1 MSTEILHSADTL
13 NCACAACTS
22 FRGVD
27 LDVPA
32 DASLDP
38 LAGGTANGKPI
49 WTPEQIAAY
58 LNRTGGQW
66 GDGVNDMMPT
76 GGDKNV
82 ITFGFHEN
90 QQSLYDNGYVY
101 ANGGQLF
108 GLAEYFQFAAFN
120 AAQRDATREAFQYW
134 DDILAV
140 SFQETGA
147 YEGDINFGNLTN
159 SPNTQAYSRIP
170 TTGLAT
176 TLGGQVAGIA
186 GDVWVSVHQVS
197 NFQFDEGL
205 YGMNT
210 LVHEIGHSLG
220 LSHPGGYNFGPGFA
234 VTYGNGAEYAQDARN
249 YSIMSYWNPRDMGST
264 ASGVPTRDFDWSL
277 MSIAYGSTPMVHD
290 ILAAQNMYGADM
302 TTRTGDTV
310 YGFNSN
316 AGRDAFDFE
325 KTPWP
330 TMAIWDAAGNDT
342 LDASGFNVTQVIDLT
357 PGSLSSIGGITYED
371 ALATLSFEQ
380 VNTNRIAAGY
390 TAITRA
396 TYDANMAA
404 FAADPNFRGRL
415 TDNVGIAYGA
425 VIENA
430 KGGSGNDTIYG
441 NNVDNVLTGNAG
453 NDVMEGRGGNDTLD
467 GGAGADVMK
476 GGIGNDIYIVGEA
489 GDVVV
494 ENAGEGLDTVLS
506 SIDYTLGANVENL
519 DLTGSAISGTGNEL
533 DNRISGN
540 GLTNILTGGAGNDV
554 FVAEMN
560 DVLTAS
566 KLGAIS
572 VDILMDFDAA
582 GDDVIDLSAIDADLT
597 QDGHQAFSFV
607 GKSSTNNAGDLGYK
621 TYGNVNAAE
630 KALGFDIDGLAD
642 SAHSGPI
649 TVIFGNNDA
658 DKDAD
663 FALVIY
669 GTPQIEATDFLF
681 A

>member
-1 MSTEILHSADTL
+1 MSTEILHSAENL

-32 DASLDP
+32 DASLDS

-66 GDGVNDMMPT
+66 GNGPNDMMPI

-90 QQSLYDNGYVY
+90 QDSLFDNGYVY
-101 ANGGQLF
+101 ESGGQLY
-108 GLAEYFQFAAFN
+108 GLAEYFNFAAFN
-120 AAQRDATREAFQYW
+120 EAQRVATREAIGYW
-134 DDILAV
+134 DDIIAVTFVETDSYHADLNYANLA
-140 SFQETGA
+140 SAPG
-147 YEGDINFGNLTN
+147 
-159 SPNTQAYSRIP
+159 TQAYSRIP

-186 GDVWVSVHQVS
+186 GDVWVSASQAS

-205 YGMNT
+205 YGLNT
-210 LVHEIGHSLG
+210 LVHETGHSLG
-220 LSHPGGYNFGPGFA
+220 LSHPGAYNFGPGFS

-277 MSIAYGSTPMVHD
+277 MAIAYGSTPMVHD

-357 PGSLSSIGGITYED
+357 PGSLSSIGGITYEE

-380 VNTNRIAAGY
+380 VNANRVAAGY

-441 NNVDNVLTGNAG
+441 NHVDNVLTGNAG

-489 GDVVV
+489 GDVVI
-494 ENAGEGLDTVLS
+494 ENAGEGIDTVLS

-540 GLTNILTGGAGNDV
+540 GLTNLLAGGAGNDV
-554 FVAEMN
+554 FVAEIN
-560 DVLTAS
+560 DVLTPS
-566 KLGAIS
+566 KMGNIS
-572 VDILMDFDAA
+572 VDILLDFDAA
-582 GDDVIDLSAIDADLT
+582 GNDVIDLSAIDADLT
-597 QDGHQAFSFV
+597 TAGHQAFNFV

-621 TYGNVNAAE
+621 TYGNINAAE

-642 SAHSGPI
+642 SAHSGPV

-663 FALVIY
+663 FALVVY
-669 GTPQIEATDFLF
+669 GTPQIDATDFIF
-681 A
+681 G

>member
-1 MSTEILHSADTL
+1 MSTEILHSSDNL
-13 NCACAACTS
+13 NCACADCSS

-32 DASLDP
+32 EASLDP

-90 QQSLYDNGYVY
+90 QQSLFDNGYVY
-101 ANGGQLF
+101 ASGNQLF

-120 AAQRDATREAFQYW
+120 AAQREATREAFLYW
-134 DDILAV
+134 DDIVAV
-140 SFQETGA
+140 SFQETSA

-186 GDVWVSVHQVS
+186 GDVWVSVHQAS

-342 LDASGFNVTQVIDLT
+342 LDGSGFKVTQVIDLT

-380 VNTNRIAAGY
+380 VNANRIAAGY

-396 TYDANMAA
+396 TYDANLAG

-415 TDNVGIAYGA
+415 TDNVGIAYGV

-430 KGGSGNDTIYG
+430 KGGSGNDTMYG
-441 NNVDNVLTGNAG
+441 NHVDNVLTGNAG

-467 GGAGADVMK
+467 GGAGADVMT
-476 GGIGNDIYIVGEA
+476 GGIGNDVYIVGEA

-494 ENAGEGLDTVLS
+494 ENAGEGLDAVLS

-560 DVLTAS
+560 DVLTSS

-597 QDGHQAFSFV
+597 QAGHQAFNFV
-607 GKSSTNNAGDLGYK
+607 GKSSTNDAGDLGYK

-642 SAHSGPI
+642 SAHTGPV

-663 FALVIY
+663 FGLVIY